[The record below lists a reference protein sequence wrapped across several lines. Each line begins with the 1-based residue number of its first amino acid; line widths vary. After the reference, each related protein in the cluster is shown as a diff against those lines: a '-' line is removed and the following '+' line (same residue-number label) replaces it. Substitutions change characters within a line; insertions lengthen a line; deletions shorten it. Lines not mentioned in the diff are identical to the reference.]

1 MSANNQIYRQKHAFL
16 VLCDISEESSI
27 NSVTQWL
34 KEIEER
40 SNTSDP
46 VIMVLANKC
55 ELEIDQK
62 SVFNLET
69 SLQKKGVIYKEISV
83 QLNIEL

>member
-1 MSANNQIYRQKHAFL
+1 
-16 VLCDISEESSI
+16 
-27 NSVTQWL
+27 
-34 KEIEER
+34 
-40 SNTSDP
+40 
-46 VIMVLANKC
+46 MVLANKC

>member
-46 VIMVLANKC
+46 VIMVLANK
-55 ELEIDQK
+55 
-62 SVFNLET
+62 
-69 SLQKKGVIYKEISV
+69 
-83 QLNIEL
+83 